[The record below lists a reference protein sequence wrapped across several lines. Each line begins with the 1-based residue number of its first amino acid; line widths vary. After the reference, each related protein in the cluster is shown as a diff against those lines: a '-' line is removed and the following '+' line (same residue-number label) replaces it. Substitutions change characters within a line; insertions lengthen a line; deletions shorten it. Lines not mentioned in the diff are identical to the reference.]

1 MIGYG
6 GKMTMRTDHT
16 PLETAISRVTAA
28 TDTFRDIA
36 LTGELAPGRPSEAVS
51 KHTGYSSVRRKIDGL
66 RADAAECIMIS
77 SLATDSQ
84 KRVFFEKLAAH
95 LTELASE
102 VEALLG

>member
-1 MIGYG
+1 
-6 GKMTMRTDHT
+6 MRTDHT

-28 TDTFRDIA
+28 ADTFRDTA
-36 LTGELAPGRPSEAVS
+36 LTGELVPGRLSEAVS
-51 KHTGYSSVRRKIDGL
+51 KRPGSSSVRRKIDGL

-95 LTELASE
+95 LADLASE
-102 VEALLG
+102 VEALLV